1 VPHKPATEP
10 ALARYRAKRDFTATP
25 EPGPAE
31 AATAGWSYVIQK
43 HAATRLHYDFRL
55 ELDGVLVSWA
65 VPKGP
70 CFDPRERRMAVHTE
84 DHPVAYGAFEGTIPP
99 RQYGAGEVIIW
110 DRGRWEPVGD
120 ARAGLAQGKL
130 AFRLHGEK
138 LAGLWELVRIRKPG
152 DRQDPWILFKKK
164 DEWAQPL
171 ADYDVVSALPDSVV
185 KKPLGLLEGRDARG
199 AARAA
204 ALPATAGPIDP
215 ARLEGAMRAPL
226 PARLGPQL
234 ATLARSVP
242 EGPWLVE
249 IKFDG
254 YRVMARIE
262 EGRAR
267 LITRGGHD
275 WTDRMPSLARAIE
288 ALGVPE
294 GWLDGEIVVLDANGT
309 PNFNALQNAF
319 DSAHTDDIR
328 CFLFDLPFAFGHDLR
343 RVPLHARRAL
353 LKQIVDAHPH
363 ERVRYSEDFPADP
376 ASVLE
381 TARRLGLEGVIAK
394 RRDAPYVSARTDT
407 WLKIKSALRQ
417 EFVIGG
423 YTERS
428 GGPGEIGSLHLGV
441 FDAAGR
447 FVYAGNVGTGWG
459 SQHGRDVRRRLEAL
473 EADEPPFEGGAPT
486 GRGRW
491 SRRSGVVEH
500 WVRPEAVC
508 EVSFSEWTPDGH
520 VRHAVFQG
528 LRDDKPARDVRREDA
543 RAAGVASPGAPRAPA
558 ASATRVSNPERVID
572 PSTGLKKLD
581 LVRYY
586 ESVADWIL
594 PHLRD
599 RPVSLVRG
607 PNGIGGELF
616 FQKHGDTLAIPGIT
630 ELDPKLWPG
639 HDALLAISNAQAL
652 AGAAQMNVIEL
663 HTWNSTV
670 AHIDEPDRVVFD
682 LDPGEGVGWPQL
694 QEAALLTRTL
704 LEGLELESWLK
715 TSGGKGLHLVV
726 PLVPRLG
733 YDAVNAFARAAV
745 EHLARTIPQ
754 RFVAKAGAGNR
765 KGRIFVD
772 WMRNGHGATTVSA
785 YSARARPGLGVSMPL
800 RWDDL
805 HALKGAA
812 QWTIANAREHLSFLR
827 ADPWAA
833 YFSSRQTLG
842 AALRIL
848 GVDAPKGRRRTR

>member
-1 VPHKPATEP
+1 VPHKPPAEP
-10 ALARYRAKRDFTATP
+10 ALARYRAKRDFRVTP
-25 EPGPAE
+25 EPGPDE
-31 AATAGWSYVIQK
+31 APPAGWSYVIQK
-43 HAATRLHYDFRL
+43 HAATRLHYDLRL

-70 CFDPRERRMAVHTE
+70 SFDPHEKRMAVHTE
-84 DHPVAYGAFEGTIPP
+84 DHPVAYGGFEGTIPP
-99 RQYGAGEVIIW
+99 KQYGAGEVIIW
-110 DRGRWEPVGD
+110 DRGTWEPVGD
-120 ARAGLAQGKL
+120 PRAGLAQGKL
-130 AFRLHGEK
+130 VFRLHGEK
-138 LAGLWELVRIRKPG
+138 LAGLWELVRIRKPD
-152 DRQDPWILFKKK
+152 DRQDPWILFKKR
-164 DEWAQPL
+164 DGWAVPL
-171 ADYDVVSALPDSVV
+171 AEYDVVRALPDSVV
-185 KKPLGLLEGRDARG
+185 KKPLGLLETRDPRG
-199 AARAA
+199 AAQAA
-204 ALPATAGPIDP
+204 ARPAPAGTIDP
-215 ARLEGAMRAPL
+215 ARLEGALRAPL
-226 PARLGPQL
+226 PAKLGPQL

-242 EGPWLVE
+242 DGAWLVE

-254 YRVMARIE
+254 YRVMARLE
-262 EGRAR
+262 DGGAR

-288 ALGVPE
+288 SLGVAE
-294 GWLDGEIVVLDANGT
+294 GWLDGELVVLDANGT

-319 DSAHTDDIR
+319 DSARTDAIR
-328 CFLFDLPFAFGHDLR
+328 CFLFDLPFAFGYDLR
-343 RVPLHARRAL
+343 RVPLQSRRAL
-353 LKQIVDAHPH
+353 LKQIVDAQPN

-376 ASVLE
+376 ASVLD

-423 YTERS
+423 YTDRS

-441 FDAAGR
+441 FDEAGR
-447 FVYAGNVGTGWG
+447 LVYAGNVGTGWG
-459 SQHGRDVRRRLEAL
+459 SRHGRDVRRRLEPL
-473 EADEPPFEGGAPT
+473 EVDAPPFEGGAPT

-491 SRRSGVVEH
+491 SRRAGVVEH

-508 EVSFSEWTPDGH
+508 EASFAEWTPDGH

-528 LRDDKPARDVRREDA
+528 LRDDKPAREVRREDLGA
-543 RAAGVASPGAPRAPA
+543 GRGAAPGAPRLA
-558 ASATRVSNPERVID
+558 AATATRISNPERVID

-594 PHLRD
+594 PHLRG

-607 PNGIGGELF
+607 PSGIDGELF

-630 ELDPKLWPG
+630 ELDPGLWPD
-639 HDALLAISNAQAL
+639 HDALLEIANAQAL
-652 AGAAQMNVIEL
+652 VGAAQMNVIEL

-670 AHIDEPDRVVFD
+670 AHIDAPDRVVFD

-704 LEGLELESWLK
+704 LEGLGLESWLK

-726 PLVPRLG
+726 PLAPRLG
-733 YDAVNAFARAAV
+733 YDAVNGFARAAV

-754 RFVAKAGAGNR
+754 RFVAKAGAANR

-772 WMRNGHGATTVSA
+772 WMRNGHGATTVAA
-785 YSARARPGLGVSMPL
+785 YSARARPGLGVSMPV

-805 HALKGAA
+805 QSIKSAA
-812 QWTIANAREHLSFLR
+812 HWTIANAREHLSFLR

-833 YFSSRQTLG
+833 YFSSRQTLD

-848 GVDAPKGRRRTR
+848 GVEPPKARRRAR